1 MPPVVKRGGGSYPVK
16 FAADG
21 SGTVVQFS
29 AVSGAILIVETG
41 GGTLELCV
49 VGKPGDEPSPLINE
63 EAQPCTVAVAAG
75 KAYAFPTAVYAAPY
89 IVVRGADVEGT
100 LCVKG

>member
-1 MPPVVKRGGGSYPVK
+1 
-16 FAADG
+16 
-21 SGTVVQFS
+21 
-29 AVSGAILIVETG
+29 
-41 GGTLELCV
+41 